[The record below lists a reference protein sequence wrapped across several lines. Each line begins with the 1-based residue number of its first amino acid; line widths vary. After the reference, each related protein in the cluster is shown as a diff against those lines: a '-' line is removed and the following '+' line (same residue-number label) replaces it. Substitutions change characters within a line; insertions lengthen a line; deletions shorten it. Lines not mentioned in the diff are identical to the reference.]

1 LLTTDENEQF
11 EDGILRFNAGQFF
24 EAHEVWEQLWLR
36 APATEKAF
44 LQGIIQ
50 IAAAFHHYGLGN
62 LPGAKSLATA
72 GVEKISKY
80 PDGHRGMDVARLASD
95 VQAWIEPLTGEKSAG
110 RPWPAIHRIK

>member
-1 LLTTDENEQF
+1 
-11 EDGILRFNAGQFF
+11 LRFNARQFF

-62 LPGAKSLATA
+62 LPGAKSLAAA
-72 GVEKISKY
+72 GVEKISRY
-80 PDGHRGMDVARLASD
+80 PGGHRGMDVVRLASE
-95 VQAWIEPLTGEKSAG
+95 VQAWIDALGGDKTAWQPL
-110 RPWPAIHRIK
+110 PPIHRIR